1 MDLIKSRELNNNI
14 SNKLHSNSCKEIVM
28 NNELY
33 KLLESMFS
41 DEIIYTNSEELGI
54 VAYIR
59 GIKITVGNV
68 IGDVGNFHPIL
79 LRYEDGIDKS
89 CCLYFNE
96 ECIYVLPINKDK
108 PITIHFTE
116 FDNSIFQFDNCFD
129 YLEILKKYYNL
140 R

>member
-59 GIKITVGNV
+59 GIKII
-68 IGDVGNFHPIL
+68 IGDIEDSHVVL
-79 LRYEDGIDKS
+79 LKYKDGKS
-89 CCLYFNE
+89 KACCLYFNE
-96 ECIYVLPINKDK
+96 ESIYVLPINKTK
-108 PITIHFTE
+108 PVIV
-116 FDNSIFQFDNCFD
+116 QFDKAIE
-129 YLEILKKYYNL
+129 YIITP
-140 R
+140 